1 MASLCRLSVL
11 QYCYKEK
18 TVAVDGVSLLKWRAP
33 FSLSKL
39 VLLREREKKREVRY
53 FNLMKIH
60 ATTCIIIVC
69 QIIATCIL
77 MSAYKNGKGHILI
90 FETNM
95 LNFLIFE
102 LAPLLSLARIASCC
116 VK

>member
-1 MASLCRLSVL
+1 MAS
-11 QYCYKEK
+11 
-18 TVAVDGVSLLKWRAP
+18 P
-33 FSLSKL
+33 FFIVEAGAFEGKG
-39 VLLREREKKREVRY
+39 KKREVRY

-60 ATTCIIIVC
+60 ATKCIIIVC

-77 MSAYKNGKGHILI
+77 MSEYKKGKGHILI